1 MADDVDVASRDQV
14 RAAFTRL
21 APVLEKDDLLLVVL
35 IGHAT
40 FDGVDAKFNLVGPD
54 LEAADWKALVA
65 PIRGK
70 VVFVNTAAASAPF
83 LSRLAGERRIVV
95 TATDSGVQRYETV
108 FPRFFV
114 QAFGEAETDL
124 DKDSRISV
132 WEAFARASLGVRQYY
147 RQKGQLT
154 VEKPILDDTGDGVGK
169 DAGATGADGAIASRT
184 FFDDADDP
192 ARAGGPALSELVA
205 RRNALESEL
214 DELKKR
220 KDFMRL
226 AEYEKR
232 RDEVVIEIARVSRKI
247 RTEQAGRSEV
257 VILRV
262 WRARA
267 EPASRRLPRVP
278 TPRRAGLQRP
288 GFLGA
293 TLAAREV
300 DGASSSSRRGGRRS
314 THPGFAGEPDA
325 PSSSPARSR
334 RCATTTTWPTTRLE
348 SRPAA
353 SRPA

>member
-1 MADDVDVASRDQV
+1 M
-14 RAAFTRL
+14 
-21 APVLEKDDLLLVVL
+21 L

-83 LSRLAGERRIVV
+83 LSRLAGERRIVI

-132 WEAFARASLGVRQYY
+132 WEAFARASLGVRQYD

-154 VEKPILDDTGDGVGK
+154 VEKPVLDDTGDGVGK
-169 DAGATGADGAIASRT
+169 DAGATGPDGAHRQPHVPGRRRRSGPRRRPGAV
-184 FFDDADDP
+184 
-192 ARAGGPALSELVA
+192 RAGRAAQLA
-205 RRNALESEL
+205 RSEL

-226 AEYEKR
+226 AEIR
-232 RDEVVIEIARVSRKI
+232 RA
-247 RTEQAGRSEV
+247 AGRGDH
-257 VILRV
+257 RD
-262 WRARA
+262 RARRRGRSA
-267 EPASRRLPRVP
+267 PSRRAIVI
-278 TPRRAGLQRP
+278 
-288 GFLGA
+288 
-293 TLAAREV
+293 
-300 DGASSSSRRGGRRS
+300 
-314 THPGFAGEPDA
+314 GEP
-325 PSSSPARSR
+325 
-334 RCATTTTWPTTRLE
+334 
-348 SRPAA
+348 
-353 SRPA
+353 

>member
-1 MADDVDVASRDQV
+1 MRAAFLVVAAFAVCATAAPAAAAERYAIIITGAAGSAEHATQHGAWRDELAGDLRGSMKMPPDHIHLLGDVAAERKAQRTVGDDVDVSSRERV
-14 RAAFTRL
+14 RAAFARL
-21 APVLEKDDLLLVVL
+21 APVIEKDDLLLVVL

-54 LEAADWKALVA
+54 LEAAEWKSLVA

-83 LSRLAGERRIVV
+83 LTRLAGERRIVI

-114 QAFGEAETDL
+114 QAFGDPETDL

-132 WEAFARASLGVRQYY
+132 WEAFARASIGVRQYY

-154 VEKPILDDTGDGVGK
+154 VEKPVLDDTGDGVGK
-169 DAGATGADGAIASRT
+169 DAGATGPDGAIASRT

-205 RRNALESEL
+205 RRNSLESEL

-232 RDEVVIEIARVSRKI
+232 RIGGCGTGKDGKGNQRK
-247 RTEQAGRSEV
+247 TA
-257 VILRV
+257 
-262 WRARA
+262 
-267 EPASRRLPRVP
+267 
-278 TPRRAGLQRP
+278 
-288 GFLGA
+288 
-293 TLAAREV
+293 
-300 DGASSSSRRGGRRS
+300 
-314 THPGFAGEPDA
+314 
-325 PSSSPARSR
+325 
-334 RCATTTTWPTTRLE
+334 RCAGKHDQIV
-348 SRPAA
+348 A
-353 SRPA
+353 

>member
-1 MADDVDVASRDQV
+1 M
-14 RAAFTRL
+14 RAAFGRL

-54 LEAADWKALVA
+54 LEAADWKSLVA

-114 QAFGEAETDL
+114 QAFADAETDL

-154 VEKPILDDTGDGVGK
+154 VEKPVLDDTGDGVGK
-169 DAGATGADGAIASRT
+169 DAGATGPDGAIASRT

-226 AEYEKR
+226 ARVREAARR
-232 RDEVVIEIARVSRKI
+232 RDHRDR
-247 RTEQAGRSEV
+247 
-257 VILRV
+257 
-262 WRARA
+262 
-267 EPASRRLPRVP
+267 PRVEEDP
-278 TPRRAGLQRP
+278 HRAGGP
-288 GFLGA
+288 FVASAGA
-293 TLAAREV
+293 H
-300 DGASSSSRRGGRRS
+300 SSSLNAMMFG
-314 THPGFAGEPDA
+314 
-325 PSSSPARSR
+325 
-334 RCATTTTWPTTRLE
+334 
-348 SRPAA
+348 PAA
-353 SRPA
+353 TATCWRPSKT

>member
-1 MADDVDVASRDQV
+1 MRSAFAFAVAFAVFAAAPAVAAERYAILITGAAGSADHATQHGTWRDELAAALRNSMKMPPGHIHALGDVAAERKAQRTVSDQV
-14 RAAFTRL
+14 RAAFARL

-54 LEAADWKALVA
+54 LEAADWKSLVA

-83 LSRLAGERRIVV
+83 LSRLAGERRIVI

-124 DKDSRISV
+124 DKDARISV

-154 VEKPILDDTGDGVGK
+154 VEKPVLDDTGDGVGK

-220 KDFMRL
+220 KDFMRV

-232 RDEVVIEIARVSRKI
+232 RDEVIIEIARVSRKI
-247 RTEQAGRSEV
+247 RTEQAGRS
-257 VILRV
+257 
-262 WRARA
+262 
-267 EPASRRLPRVP
+267 
-278 TPRRAGLQRP
+278 
-288 GFLGA
+288 
-293 TLAAREV
+293 
-300 DGASSSSRRGGRRS
+300 
-314 THPGFAGEPDA
+314 
-325 PSSSPARSR
+325 
-334 RCATTTTWPTTRLE
+334 
-348 SRPAA
+348 
-353 SRPA
+353 

>member
-1 MADDVDVASRDQV
+1 MRFAIPSAIALAVVFAAAPALAAERYAIVITGAAGSGEHATQHGTWRDSLATALRESMRMPADHIRLLGDVVAERKAKRTVGDEVDISSRDQV

-83 LSRLAGERRIVV
+83 LSRLAGDRRIVV
-95 TATDSGVQRYETV
+95 TATDSGIQRYETV

-132 WEAFARASLGVRQYY
+132 WEAFARASLGVRQHY
-147 RQKGQLT
+147 RQRGQLT
-154 VEKPILDDTGDGVGK
+154 VEKPVLDDNGDGIGK
-169 DAGATGADGAIASRT
+169 DSGAAGPDGTIASRT

-192 ARAGGPALSELVA
+192 SRAGGPALSELVA
-205 RRNALESEL
+205 RRNSLESEL

-220 KDFMRL
+220 KEFMR
-226 AEYEKR
+226 AGDYDKR
-232 RDEVVIEIARVSRKI
+232 RDEIVIEISRVSRKI
-247 RTEQAGRSEV
+247 RTEQAGRS
-257 VILRV
+257 
-262 WRARA
+262 
-267 EPASRRLPRVP
+267 
-278 TPRRAGLQRP
+278 
-288 GFLGA
+288 
-293 TLAAREV
+293 
-300 DGASSSSRRGGRRS
+300 
-314 THPGFAGEPDA
+314 
-325 PSSSPARSR
+325 
-334 RCATTTTWPTTRLE
+334 
-348 SRPAA
+348 
-353 SRPA
+353 

>member
-1 MADDVDVASRDQV
+1 MRSAVALAFATLLAAAPAAAAERYAIVITGAAGSAEHATQHGAWRDELGKALRGALKMPADHVRLLGDIAAERKAERAVAEDVDVASRDRV
-14 RAAFTRL
+14 RAAFAQITPL
-21 APVLEKDDLLLVVL
+21 LDKDDLLFVVL

-83 LSRLAGERRIVV
+83 LQRLAGDRRIVV

-114 QAFGEAETDL
+114 QAFAEAETDL

-132 WEAFARASLGVRQYY
+132 WEAFARASLGVRQHY
-147 RQKGQLT
+147 RQRGQLT
-154 VEKPILDDTGDGVGK
+154 VERPVLDDTGDGIGK
-169 DAGATGADGAIASRT
+169 DAGAVGPDGAIASRT
-184 FFDDADDP
+184 FLDDADDP

-226 AEYEKR
+226 PEYEKR
-232 RDEVVIEIARVSRKI
+232 RDEVIIEIARVSRKI
-247 RTEQAGRSEV
+247 RTEQAGRS
-257 VILRV
+257 
-262 WRARA
+262 
-267 EPASRRLPRVP
+267 
-278 TPRRAGLQRP
+278 
-288 GFLGA
+288 
-293 TLAAREV
+293 
-300 DGASSSSRRGGRRS
+300 
-314 THPGFAGEPDA
+314 
-325 PSSSPARSR
+325 
-334 RCATTTTWPTTRLE
+334 
-348 SRPAA
+348 
-353 SRPA
+353 

>member
-1 MADDVDVASRDQV
+1 MRLPALLAVAALAAVAAPARAAERYAIVITGAAGSTEHAAQHGAWRDALATSLRGSMKMPANHVRLLADVAAERKSDRTVPEDVEVASRDRV
-14 RAAFTRL
+14 RAAFTELGGR
-21 APVLEKDDLLLVVL
+21 LEKDNLLLVVL

-54 LEAADWKALVA
+54 LEAGEWKSLVA
-65 PIRGK
+65 GIRGK

-83 LSRLAGERRIVV
+83 LQRIAGDRRIVI

-114 QAFGEAETDL
+114 QAFAEAETDL
-124 DKDSRISV
+124 DKDARISV

-147 RQKGQLT
+147 RQRGQLT
-154 VEKPILDDTGDGVGK
+154 VERPVLDDTGDGVGK
-169 DAGATGADGAIASRT
+169 DAGAVGPDGSIASRT

-232 RDEVVIEIARVSRKI
+232 RDDVIIEIARVSRKI
-247 RTEQAGRSEV
+247 RTEQAGRS
-257 VILRV
+257 
-262 WRARA
+262 
-267 EPASRRLPRVP
+267 
-278 TPRRAGLQRP
+278 
-288 GFLGA
+288 
-293 TLAAREV
+293 
-300 DGASSSSRRGGRRS
+300 
-314 THPGFAGEPDA
+314 
-325 PSSSPARSR
+325 
-334 RCATTTTWPTTRLE
+334 
-348 SRPAA
+348 
-353 SRPA
+353 

>member
-1 MADDVDVASRDQV
+1 MRSAFAVAVAVASTVLAAAPAAAAERYAIIITGAAGSAEHATQHGTWRDELAAALRGSMKMPPGHIHLLGDVVAERKAQRTVADDVDVSSRDQV
-14 RAAFTRL
+14 RAAFARL

-54 LEAADWKALVA
+54 LEAADWKALVS

-114 QAFGEAETDL
+114 QAFADAETDL

-154 VEKPILDDTGDGVGK
+154 VEKPVLDDTGDGVGK
-169 DAGATGADGAIASRT
+169 DAGATGPDGAIASRT

-232 RDEVVIEIARVSRKI
+232 RDEVIIEIARVSRKI
-247 RTEQAGRSEV
+247 RTEQAGRS
-257 VILRV
+257 
-262 WRARA
+262 
-267 EPASRRLPRVP
+267 
-278 TPRRAGLQRP
+278 
-288 GFLGA
+288 
-293 TLAAREV
+293 
-300 DGASSSSRRGGRRS
+300 
-314 THPGFAGEPDA
+314 
-325 PSSSPARSR
+325 
-334 RCATTTTWPTTRLE
+334 
-348 SRPAA
+348 
-353 SRPA
+353 

>member
-14 RAAFTRL
+14 RAAFARL

-83 LSRLAGERRIVV
+83 LSRLAGERRIVI

-124 DKDSRISV
+124 DKDARISV

-154 VEKPILDDTGDGVGK
+154 VEKPVLDDTGDGIGK
-169 DAGATGADGAIASRT
+169 DAGATGARRRHRQPHVLRRRRRSGPRRRPRAV
-184 FFDDADDP
+184 
-192 ARAGGPALSELVA
+192 RAGRPTQRARIRA
-205 RRNALESEL
+205 RR
-214 DELKKR
+214 
-220 KDFMRL
+220 
-226 AEYEKR
+226 AEEAQGLHAAR
-232 RDEVVIEIARVSRKI
+232 RVREAARRGDHRDRPRVAEDPHR
-247 RTEQAGRSEV
+247 AGRAIIS
-257 VILRV
+257 
-262 WRARA
+262 
-267 EPASRRLPRVP
+267 
-278 TPRRAGLQRP
+278 
-288 GFLGA
+288 
-293 TLAAREV
+293 
-300 DGASSSSRRGGRRS
+300 
-314 THPGFAGEPDA
+314 
-325 PSSSPARSR
+325 
-334 RCATTTTWPTTRLE
+334 
-348 SRPAA
+348 
-353 SRPA
+353 

>member
-1 MADDVDVASRDQV
+1 MRLSAFLAVAVVALSGAASARAAERYAVVITGAAGSAEHAAQHGAWRDALAKALLTTMKMPPDHIRLLGDVASERKADRTVTDDVEVSSRERV
-14 RAAFTRL
+14 RAAFTDL
-21 APVLEKDDLLLVVL
+21 AGKMEKDDLLLVVL

-40 FDGVDAKFNLVGPD
+40 WDGVDAKFNLVGPD

-83 LSRLAGERRIVV
+83 LSRLAGERRIVI

-108 FPRFFV
+108 FPKFFV
-114 QAFGEAETDL
+114 QAFGDAETDL

-154 VEKPILDDTGDGVGK
+154 VEKPVLDDTGDGVGK
-169 DAGATGADGAIASRT
+169 DAGATGPDGQMASRT

-226 AEYEKR
+226 ADYEKR
-232 RDEVVIEIARVSRKI
+232 RDEIVIDIARVSRKI
-247 RTEQAGRSEV
+247 RTEQAGRS
-257 VILRV
+257 
-262 WRARA
+262 
-267 EPASRRLPRVP
+267 
-278 TPRRAGLQRP
+278 
-288 GFLGA
+288 
-293 TLAAREV
+293 
-300 DGASSSSRRGGRRS
+300 
-314 THPGFAGEPDA
+314 
-325 PSSSPARSR
+325 
-334 RCATTTTWPTTRLE
+334 
-348 SRPAA
+348 
-353 SRPA
+353 